1 MSSALDGIRVLD
13 FGQYVAGP
21 LAAMLLSDQGADVI
35 RIDPPGGPRW
45 ETTANATWNRAKRS
59 VVLDLHSPE
68 DLATARALVAR
79 ADVLIENFRP
89 GVMDRLGLG
98 HEATSTTNPQLIY
111 CSLPGF
117 SEEDPRAATPAWEG
131 VLGAASG
138 TYVNRLARPS
148 RERPAVTAIPLSSS
162 YGAFL
167 GATSIAAALNAR
179 DRDGVGQRIE
189 VPLFDATFTAV
200 GSTGMKLFDQPPPV
214 GRNAMSTPWVNQYQC
229 ADGRWIQLLANPTRH
244 RTAFVE
250 ASGVEH
256 WADDGL
262 LDHAAL
268 PHDEARLTELD
279 RRMVALFK
287 TRPAAEWEQLIND
300 VGTPL
305 TICRESAEWLDNEH
319 ALASKAVIDVDDHI
333 LGPIRQPGV
342 HPRLDLTPGAV
353 RGPAPRLDAD
363 RDAILAES
371 VDPALVRQRPTEP
384 PPSPLAALEGVR
396 VLDLCII
403 LAGPTCGRTLAEFGA
418 DVIKID
424 NPNREGGINAHLDIN
439 RGKRSVLLD
448 LATDAGKDVFWR
460 LVDDADV
467 VLQNY
472 RPGAVDRLG
481 VGYEAV
487 RARKPDIVYA
497 SLNAYGHGGPWE
509 DRRGWEHLAQAATG
523 MQMRFGD
530 TRPELQPFPVND
542 YGTGVLGAY
551 AVALAL
557 RHRNITGEGQ
567 QVRSALAY
575 TGTLLQS
582 PFMQA
587 FEGKRW
593 DEPRGQ
599 DTLGF
604 APLQRLYQAADGWL
618 FLGAHESQLDAVL
631 AALDL
636 IAPSGSSDA
645 SRDNLEATL
654 ESAFAT
660 LTVDAAVDR
669 LLAAGVGAHTV
680 LDVQAN
686 MESDWLTGRG
696 ISLTRE
702 HDGPGLVRTTGPS
715 PRLSRTPVRPG
726 APASAPGSDAASVLD
741 ELGLSEARPDLV
753 ASKVLLE
760 SL

>member
-1 MSSALDGIRVLD
+1 MSGALEGIRVLD

-45 ETTANATWNRAKRS
+45 DTTANATWNRAKRS
-59 VVLDLHSPE
+59 IVLDVHQAS
-68 DLATARALVAR
+68 DLETARALVNR

-98 HEATSTTNPQLIY
+98 YEATSTANPQLIY

-117 SEEDPRAATPAWEG
+117 SEDDPRAATPAWEG

-138 TYVNRLARPS
+138 SYVNRLGAPQ
-148 RERPAVTAIPLSSS
+148 RERPAVTALPLSSS

-167 GATSIAAALNAR
+167 GVTSVVAALHAR

-189 VPLFDATFTAV
+189 VPLFDATFTAA
-200 GSTGMKLFDQPPPV
+200 GARAMKLFDQPPAR
-214 GRNAMSTPWVNQYQC
+214 RNGMSTPWVDQYQC
-229 ADGRWIQLLANPTRH
+229 ADGRWVQFMANPTAH
-244 RTAFVE
+244 RDQFAR
-250 ASGVEH
+250 AAGVES
-256 WADDGL
+256 WAEDGL
-262 LDHAAL
+262 LDHSRML
-268 PHDEARLTELD
+268 DDDEVREELR

-287 TRPAAEWEQLIND
+287 TRPAAEWEQIVND
-300 VGTPL
+300 AGTPCA
-305 TICRESAEWLDNEH
+305 ICRESSEWLENEH
-319 ALASKAVIDVDDHI
+319 ALASKAVIDLDDHE
-333 LGPIRQPGV
+333 LGSMRQPGI
-342 HPRLDLTPGAV
+342 HPRLDRTPGSV
-353 RGPAPRLDAD
+353 RGPAPRLDGD
-363 RDAILAES
+363 RAAILEES
-371 VDPALVRQRPTEP
+371 VDPALVRRVPSGDA
-384 PPSPLAALEGVR
+384 PSPLAALDGVR

-424 NPNREGGINAHLDIN
+424 NPRREGGIQSHLDVN

-448 LATDAGKDVFWR
+448 LATEAGKDVFWR
-460 LVDDADV
+460 LLEDADV

-472 RPGAVDRLG
+472 RAGALERLG
-481 VGYEAV
+481 VGYDAV
-487 RARKPDIVYA
+487 RERKPDIVYA

-509 DRRGWEHLAQAATG
+509 ERRGWEHLAQAATG

-542 YGTGVLGAY
+542 YATGVLGAY

-557 RHRNITGEGQ
+557 RHRAITGEGQ

-604 APLQRLYQAADGWL
+604 GPLQRLYQASDGWL
-618 FLGAHESQLDAVL
+618 FLGAHEAQRAAVLQALDLDAADDLEAALESRLAESTVDDAVL
-631 AALDL
+631 
-636 IAPSGSSDA
+636 
-645 SRDNLEATL
+645 
-654 ESAFAT
+654 
-660 LTVDAAVDR
+660 R
-669 LLAAGVGAHTV
+669 LLAVGAGAHAV
-680 LDVQAN
+680 RGVDEN
-686 MESDWLTGRG
+686 MEGDWLTSRG
-696 ISLTRE
+696 VSITRE
-702 HDGPGLVRTTGPS
+702 HDGPGRVRTTGPS

-726 APASAPGSDAASVLD
+726 APASAPGADGPAVL
-741 ELGLSEARPDLV
+741 EEFGLTEDRAELV
-753 ASKVLLE
+753 ASRVLVE

>member
-1 MSSALDGIRVLD
+1 VTSALDGIRVLD

-35 RIDPPGGPRW
+35 RVDPPGGPRW
-45 ETTANATWNRAKRS
+45 DTTANATWNRAKRS
-59 VVLDLHSPE
+59 VVLDLHRVE
-68 DLATARALVAR
+68 DLETARSLVAR

-98 HEATSTTNPQLIY
+98 YEATSTTNPQLIY

-117 SEEDPRAATPAWEG
+117 SEEDPRAETPAWEG

-200 GSTGMKLFDQPPPV
+200 GSAGMKLFDQPPPV
-214 GRNAMSTPWVNQYQC
+214 GRNAMTTPWVNQYEC
-229 ADGRWIQLLANPTRH
+229 ADGRWVQFLANPTRH
-244 RTAFVE
+244 RTAFVR
-250 ASGVEH
+250 AAGVEH
-256 WADDGL
+256 WAGDGL
-262 LDHAAL
+262 LDHARMPVDDAIR
-268 PHDEARLTELD
+268 EELD

-300 VGTPL
+300 VGTPIA
-305 TICRESAEWLDNEH
+305 ICRESSEWLDDEH
-319 ALASKAVIDVDDHI
+319 ALASKAVIELDDHE
-333 LGPIRQPGV
+333 LGSIRQPGV

-371 VDPALVRQRPTEP
+371 VDPALVRQIPTVD

-460 LVDDADV
+460 LLEDADI

-472 RPGAVDRLG
+472 RAGALERLG

-487 RARKPDIVYA
+487 RARKPDIIYA

-509 DRRGWEHLAQAATG
+509 HRRGWEHLAQAATG

-582 PFMQA
+582 SFMQA

-599 DTLGF
+599 DNLGF
-604 APLQRLYQAADGWL
+604 APLQRLYQTADGWL
-618 FLGAHESQLDAVL
+618 FLGAHETQLAAVL

-636 IAPSGSSDA
+636 TAPG
-645 SRDNLEATL
+645 DNLESALAT
-654 ESAFAT
+654 T
-660 LTVDAAVDR
+660 PVDEAVAR
-669 LLAAGVGAHTV
+669 LLAAGVGAHPV
-680 LDVQAN
+680 LDVQTN
-686 MESDWLTGRG
+686 MESDYLTTRG
-696 ISLTRE
+696 VSITRD
-702 HDGPGLVRTTGPS
+702 HDGPGRVRTTGPS

-726 APASAPGSDAASVLD
+726 APASAPGSDAASVLAEHD
-741 ELGLSEARPDLV
+741 LSEARANLV
-753 ASKVLLE
+753 ASKVLVE

>member
-1 MSSALDGIRVLD
+1 MSGALEGVRVLD

-45 ETTANATWNRAKRS
+45 DTTANATWNRAKRS
-59 VVLDLHSPE
+59 VVLDLDTPE
-68 DLATARALVAR
+68 DLETARGLVDR

-98 HEATSTTNPQLIY
+98 YDATSTANPQLIY

-117 SEEDPRAATPAWEG
+117 SEDDPRSATPAWEG

-138 TYVNRLARPS
+138 TYVNRLARPA
-148 RERPAVTAIPLSSS
+148 RERPAVTALPLSSS

-167 GATSIAAALNAR
+167 GATSIAVALNAR

-200 GSTGMKLFDQPPPV
+200 GSAGMKLLDRPPA
-214 GRNAMSTPWVNQYQC
+214 GRNVMTTPWVNQYQC
-229 ADGRWIQLLANPTRH
+229 SDGRWVQFLANPTAH
-244 RTAFVE
+244 RDQFARAAGVE
-250 ASGVEH
+250 A

-262 LDHAAL
+262 FDHARML
-268 PHDEARLTELD
+268 VDDEIREELD

-300 VGTPL
+300 AGTP
-305 TICRESAEWLDNEH
+305 TAICRESSEWLDNEH
-319 ALASKAVIDVDDHI
+319 ALASKAVIDLDDPA
-333 LGPIRQPGV
+333 LGPMRQPGV
-342 HPRLDLTPGAV
+342 HPRLDRTPGSV

-371 VDPALVRQRPTEP
+371 LDPALVRGVPGEDAP
-384 PPSPLAALEGVR
+384 PPLPALEGVR

-424 NPNREGGINAHLDIN
+424 NPRREGGIASHLDIN
-439 RGKRSVLLD
+439 RGKRSMLLD
-448 LATDAGKDVFWR
+448 LATEAGKDVFWR
-460 LVDDADV
+460 LLEDADV

-472 RPGAVDRLG
+472 RAGALERLG

-487 RARKPDIVYA
+487 RARKPDIIYA

-509 DRRGWEHLAQAATG
+509 HRRGWEHLAQAATG

-530 TRPELQPFPVND
+530 QRPELQPFPVND
-542 YGTGVLGAY
+542 YATGVLGAY

-599 DTLGF
+599 DNLGF
-604 APLQRLYQAADGWL
+604 APLQRLYQASNGWL
-618 FLGAHESQLDAVL
+618 FLGAHEAQLPAVL

-636 IAPSGSSDA
+636 PAAP
-645 SRDNLEATL
+645 DNLEATL
-654 ESAFAT
+654 ESRFADT
-660 LTVDAAVDR
+660 TVDAAVDR
-669 LLAAGVGAHTV
+669 LLAAGVGAHAV
-680 LDVQAN
+680 RDVQEN
-686 MESDWLTGRG
+686 MDSDWLTSRG
-696 ISLTRE
+696 VSITRE
-702 HDGPGLVRTTGPS
+702 HDGPGRVRTTGPS

-726 APASAPGSDAASVLD
+726 APASAPGADGASVL
-741 ELGLSEARPDLV
+741 EEFGLAEDRPTLV
-753 ASKVLLE
+753 ASRVLVE

>member
-1 MSSALDGIRVLD
+1 MSAALEGVRVLD

-21 LAAMLLSDQGADVI
+21 LASMLLADQGADVI

-45 ETTANATWNRAKRS
+45 TTPANATWNRAKRS
-59 VVLDLHSPE
+59 IVLDLHAVE
-68 DLATARALVAR
+68 DLETARALIAR
-79 ADVLIENFRP
+79 ADVLVENFRP
-89 GVMDRLGLG
+89 GVMERLGLG
-98 HEATSTTNPQLIY
+98 HSAASDINPQLVY

-138 TYVNRLARPS
+138 TYTNRLARPP
-148 RERPAVTAIPLSSS
+148 RERPAVTALPLSSS

-167 GATSIAAALNAR
+167 GVASIAAALIAR

-200 GSTGMKLFDQPPPV
+200 GGQGMKQLDQPPPP
-214 GRNAMSTPWVNQYQC
+214 GRSAMTTPWVNQYEC
-229 ADGRWIQLLANPTRH
+229 ADGRWVQFLANPTRH

-250 ASGVEH
+250 AAGVAH
-256 WADDGL
+256 WAADGL

-268 PHDEARLTELD
+268 PHDEVQLAELD

-287 TRPAAEWEQLIND
+287 TRPAAEWEQLVND

-305 TICRESAEWLDNEH
+305 AICRESSEWLENDH
-319 ALASKAVIDVDDHI
+319 ALTSKAIIELDDPD
-333 LGPIRQPGV
+333 LGPMRQPGV
-342 HPRLDLTPGAV
+342 HPRLDRTPGAV
-353 RGPAPRLDAD
+353 RGPAPRLNAD
-363 RDAILAES
+363 REAILAEAAA
-371 VDPALVRQRPTEP
+371 DHLTRQRPTDP
-384 PPSPLAALEGVR
+384 PPSPLAALDGVR

-418 DVIKID
+418 DVVKID
-424 NPNREGGINAHLDIN
+424 NPNREGGIASHLDIN

-460 LVDDADV
+460 LLDDADV

-472 RPGAVDRLG
+472 RAGAVERLG
-481 VGYEAV
+481 VGYEEL

-509 DRRGWEHLAQAATG
+509 HRRGWEHLAQAATG

-542 YGTGVLGAY
+542 YATGVLGAY

-557 RHRNITGEGQ
+557 RHRNLTGEGQ

-582 PFMQA
+582 PYMQA

-593 DEPRGQ
+593 DEPRGT
-599 DTLGF
+599 DNLGF
-604 APLQRLYQAADGWL
+604 GPLQRLYQASDGWL
-618 FLGAHESQLDAVL
+618 FLGAHEHQRETVL
-631 AALDL
+631 ASLD
-636 IAPSGSSDA
+636 IPIDDGGIESV
-645 SRDNLEATL
+645 L
-654 ESAFAT
+654 ESAIAST
-660 LTVDAAVDR
+660 TVERAVAR
-669 LLAAGVGAHTV
+669 LLQAGVGAHAV
-680 LDVQAN
+680 RDVQSN
-686 MESDWLTGRG
+686 MEGDWLISRG

-702 HDGPGLVRTTGPS
+702 HQGPGRVRTTGPS
-715 PRLSRTPVRPG
+715 PRLSRTPVHPG
-726 APASAPGSDAASVLD
+726 APASAPGADGNAVLR
-741 ELGLSEARPDLV
+741 EYGLADDLPDLI
-753 ASKVLLE
+753 ASGVLVE

>member
-1 MSSALDGIRVLD
+1 MSGALDGTRVLD

-21 LAAMLLSDQGADVI
+21 LAAMLLSDQGAEVI

-45 ETTANATWNRAKRS
+45 ETSANATWNRAKRS
-59 VVLDLHSPE
+59 IVLDLNAAA
-68 DLATARALVAR
+68 DLETACALVTR

-98 HEATSTTNPQLIY
+98 HDAMAAANSQLIY

-117 SEEDPRAATPAWEG
+117 SEDDPRAATPGWEG

-138 TYVNRLARPS
+138 TYVNRLGRPP

-167 GATSIAAALNAR
+167 GATSIAAALHAR

-189 VPLFDATFTAV
+189 VPLFDATFTAA
-200 GSTGMKLFDQPPPV
+200 SMAGMKLLDQSPPA
-214 GRNAMSTPWVNQYQC
+214 GRNRMATPWVNQYEC
-229 ADGRWIQLLANPTRH
+229 SDGRWIQFLANPTAH
-244 RTAFVE
+244 RDQFAR
-250 ASGVEH
+250 AAGVH
-256 WADDGL
+256 AAWAADGL
-262 LDHAAL
+262 LDHARML
-268 PHDEARLTELD
+268 VDDEIREELD
-279 RRMVALFK
+279 RRMVALFQ
-287 TRPAAEWEQLIND
+287 TRPAAEWEQLINEA
-300 VGTPL
+300 GTPAA
-305 TICRESAEWLDNEH
+305 ICRESSEWLDNEH
-319 ALASKAVIDVDDHI
+319 ALASQAVIEIDDHE
-333 LGPIRQPGV
+333 LGPMRQPGV
-342 HPRLDLTPGAV
+342 HPRLDGTPGRV

-363 RDAILAES
+363 RDAVLAES
-371 VDPALVRQRPTEP
+371 FDPALVRQIPSADP
-384 PPSPLAALEGVR
+384 PPPLAALDGVR

-424 NPNREGGINAHLDIN
+424 KPTREGGITSHLDIN

-460 LVDDADV
+460 LLEDADV

-472 RPGAVDRLG
+472 RAGAMERLG

-487 RARKPDIVYA
+487 RARKPDIIYA

-509 DRRGWEHLAQAATG
+509 RRRGWEHLAQAATG

-557 RHRNITGEGQ
+557 RHRAITGEGQ

-604 APLQRLYQAADGWL
+604 GPLQRLYQASDGWL
-618 FLGAHESQLDAVL
+618 FLGAHESQLEAVL
-631 AALDL
+631 SALDL
-636 IAPSGSSDA
+636 EADGDQVEA
-645 SRDNLEATL
+645 ALEAR
-654 ESAFAT
+654 FAVHT
-660 LTVDAAVDR
+660 TGVAVEH
-669 LLAAGVGAHTV
+669 LLAAGVGAHAV
-680 LDVQAN
+680 LGVDEN
-686 MESDWLTGRG
+686 MESDWLTSRG
-696 ISLTRE
+696 VSITRA
-702 HDGPGLVRTTGPS
+702 HDGPGRVRTTGPS

-726 APASAPGSDAASVLD
+726 TPASAPGADGAAVL
-741 ELGLSEARPDLV
+741 EEFGLTADRERLV
-753 ASKVLLE
+753 ASGVLVE